1 MRREASLVVIETT
14 AHKVRR
20 RTLISKCD
28 QAHGRGIPL
37 SCAPA
42 GGAVASNDIASGL
55 NPLVSAPRARRLSS
69 GMPLPPALMRY
80 GLSALSTGAAVL
92 LMLVLNE
99 LGAGHD
105 ARPALLVAVAVS
117 TLYGGTG
124 PGLLALGLATLVA
137 RDPVVFVAGAV
148 LGAICAGFRRPGAH
162 RQALPETGSPEAA
175 QATPAPGP
183 EVPMPAGFS
192 KEDGQTAPAPLR
204 EVTTEATWR
213 FHHEQ
218 PLDITLPED
227 EQVEHLYLYSVLAEC
242 NDAFARMYGFRA
254 ASDIVGTR
262 LVVFLPP
269 SNPENVAYLRSFI
282 RSGYRL
288 EDAESHEIDRYGHA
302 KYFVNNL
309 VGIFER
315 GQLVGAWGTQR
326 DVTEEKRAS
335 GSQEYSSRLHSTK
348 SSSQ

>member
-1 MRREASLVVIETT
+1 VPNPPSHRSLS
-14 AHKVRR
+14 A
-20 RTLISKCD
+20 
-28 QAHGRGIPL
+28 IP
-37 SCAPA
+37 AP
-42 GGAVASNDIASGL
+42 L
-55 NPLVSAPRARRLSS
+55 L
-69 GMPLPPALMRY
+69 RY
-80 GLSALSTGAAVL
+80 GLAGISVGLALL
-92 LMLVLNE
+92 LMLGLNE
-99 LGAGHD
+99 VAGAYD

-117 TLYGGTG
+117 ALYGGTG
-124 PGLLALGLATLVA
+124 PGLLALVLGTLVGRDPILLATGALLVVVCSRFGRPLASQPSALGSTLDDSPAAEGGNQVSRPPVRIVA
-137 RDPVVFVAGAV
+137 RVEE
-148 LGAICAGFRRPGAH
+148 
-162 RQALPETGSPEAA
+162 ETA
-175 QATPAPGP
+175 
-183 EVPMPAGFS
+183 
-192 KEDGQTAPAPLR
+192 APAPLL
-204 EVTTEATWR
+204 ELTTEATWR
-213 FHHEQ
+213 FHHQQ

-254 ASDIVGTR
+254 AGDVVGTR

-326 DVTEEKRAS
+326 DVTDHKRADQP
-335 GSQEYSSRLHSTK
+335 QEYSSRLHSTK

>member
-1 MRREASLVVIETT
+1 MSA
-14 AHKVRR
+14 R
-20 RTLISKCD
+20 RT
-28 QAHGRGIPL
+28 
-37 SCAPA
+37 
-42 GGAVASNDIASGL
+42 
-55 NPLVSAPRARRLSS
+55 PRIRFAW
-69 GMPLPPALMRY
+69 PLPVTLLRY
-80 GLSALSTGAAVL
+80 GLAVLSVGLAVL
-92 LMLVLNE
+92 LMQALRLFT
-99 LGAGHD
+99 ADD

-117 TLYGGTG
+117 ALYGGVG
-124 PGLLALGLATLVA
+124 PGLLALALATLVGQ
-137 RDPVVFVAGAV
+137 DPVVLVAGALLALV
-148 LGAICAGFRRPGAH
+148 CATFRRGGSVVRPPSHGAGDEQETIPEPGTDPFQ
-162 RQALPETGSPEAA
+162 RRDGGSARFSGEAGRV
-175 QATPAPGP
+175 TPAP
-183 EVPMPAGFS
+183 
-192 KEDGQTAPAPLR
+192 LI

-254 ASDIVGTR
+254 ASDVIGTR

-269 SNPENVAYLRSFI
+269 SNPENVAYLRTFI

-288 EDAESHEIDRYGHA
+288 EDAESHEIDRYGNA

-326 DVTEEKRAS
+326 DVTAS
-335 GSQEYSSRLHSTK
+335 KQGGSPQEYRSRVHSTK

>member
-1 MRREASLVVIETT
+1 MSLPSGP
-14 AHKVRR
+14 KLRSR
-20 RTLISKCD
+20 
-28 QAHGRGIPL
+28 IPL
-37 SCAPA
+37 
-42 GGAVASNDIASGL
+42 ASSVL
-55 NPLVSAPRARRLSS
+55 
-69 GMPLPPALMRY
+69 RY
-80 GLSALSTGAAVL
+80 GLAALAVGAAVL
-92 LMLVLNE
+92 LMLALRE
-99 LGAGHD
+99 LAQGDDG
-105 ARPALLVAVAVS
+105 RPALLVAVAIS
-117 TLYGGTG
+117 ALYGGLG
-124 PGLLALGLATLVA
+124 PGLFALTLAAFVA
-137 RDPVVFVAGAV
+137 QDPVVLIAGAV
-148 LGAICAGFRRPGAH
+148 LALVCARFRLDRSTSGM
-162 RQALPETGSPEAA
+162 S
-175 QATPAPGP
+175 PAPQV
-183 EVPMPAGFS
+183 EEETVPPKPAKVMGSTPGEFPHPL
-192 KEDGQTAPAPLR
+192 KHAAAAAPLL

-213 FHHEQ
+213 FHHEK
-218 PLDITLPED
+218 PLDITLPEA

-269 SNPENVAYLRSFI
+269 SDPKNTEYLRSFI

-326 DVTEEKRAS
+326 DVTDLKRAN
-335 GSQEYSSRLHSTK
+335 GAQEYSSRLHSTK

>member
-1 MRREASLVVIETT
+1 M
-14 AHKVRR
+14 
-20 RTLISKCD
+20 
-28 QAHGRGIPL
+28 
-37 SCAPA
+37 
-42 GGAVASNDIASGL
+42 
-55 NPLVSAPRARRLSS
+55 
-69 GMPLPPALMRY
+69 
-80 GLSALSTGAAVL
+80 
-92 LMLVLNE
+92 
-99 LGAGHD
+99 
-105 ARPALLVAVAVS
+105 RPALSAALLRFGLALVSVAAAALLMRGLSGAGVENAAPLLLVAIAVG
-117 TLYGGTG
+117 TLYGGWG
-124 PGLLALGLATLVA
+124 PGLLALALAALVSH
-137 RDPVVFVAGAV
+137 DVVVVAAGALLV
-148 LGAICAGFRRPGAH
+148 LVSARFRRPPAPV
-162 RQALPETGSPEAA
+162 ATPSPEAA
-175 QATPAPGP
+175 AATTTSRTTSPGAPG
-183 EVPMPAGFS
+183 AGTAGYS
-192 KEDGQTAPAPLR
+192 GNGGQVTAPPLM

-254 ASDIVGTR
+254 ASEVVGTR

-288 EDAESHEIDRYGHA
+288 EDAESHEIDRYGQA

-326 DVTEEKRAS
+326 DVTEERISA
-335 GSQEYSSRLHSTK
+335 GAQEYSSRLHSTK

>member
-1 MRREASLVVIETT
+1 MRVHIRNRLP
-14 AHKVRR
+14 
-20 RTLISKCD
+20 
-28 QAHGRGIPL
+28 IPPIVL
-37 SCAPA
+37 
-42 GGAVASNDIASGL
+42 
-55 NPLVSAPRARRLSS
+55 
-69 GMPLPPALMRY
+69 RY
-80 GLSALSTGAAVL
+80 GLAALAVGFAVL
-92 LMLVLNE
+92 LMRGVQELASGADARLVLVVAVG
-99 LGAGHD
+99 LGA
-105 ARPALLVAVAVS
+105 
-117 TLYGGTG
+117 LYGGLG
-124 PGLLALGLATLVA
+124 PGFLALILATLVSY
-137 RDPVVFVAGAV
+137 DPVLLLAGAV
-148 LGAICAGFRRPGAH
+148 LVLACARFGHPNAL
-162 RQALPETGSPEAA
+162 RQPQLPQQRTSGGPPHAA
-175 QATPAPGP
+175 PATAR
-183 EVPMPAGFS
+183 GFS
-192 KEDGQTAPAPLR
+192 GPHSPLSVPLR
-204 EVTTEATWR
+204 EVTDEATWR

-254 ASDIVGTR
+254 ASEVVGTR

-315 GQLVGAWGTQR
+315 GQLIGAWGTQR
-326 DVTEEKRAS
+326 DVTEERS
-335 GSQEYSSRLHSTK
+335 TGSQEYSSRLHSTK